1 MNNHYR
7 LTAIDLSKQKQLD
20 SDPKSI
26 QQIEFVG
33 ELKNLENAIVDNSSM
48 FVLSILEKLKKRD

>member
-26 QQIEFVG
+26 QQIEFLG

-48 FVLSILEKLKKRD
+48 FVLTILEKLKKKD